1 MDISVRIV
9 REKSLDPVFKVLV
22 SYRDEN
28 VSFRN
33 AEVEVLRQP
42 PRVVIQYPEE
52 VQRVLPQINSKKLE
66 LEILNKIAEYLLSS
80 GGRK

>member
-1 MDISVRIV
+1 MYISVSVV

-33 AEVEVLRQP
+33 AEVEVLRKP
-42 PRVVIQYPEE
+42 PRVVIHYPEE

-66 LEILNKIAEYLLSS
+66 LEILNKIAEYLLS
-80 GGRK
+80 GGR